1 MILEGV
7 GFPAAFNTTTPNE
20 TAPTT
25 AKKDKKKGKVE
36 EMVLNLHPSNTVKH
50 KSAIMRDVQYE
61 AEIVFKN
68 DKYIIP
74 VTFELSPERKTNQ
87 IIVFE
92 SHRKVFTATKMIDNI
107 NMILTEKKS
116 FLSTLSPLPRD
127 ENTCSIYSPTITED
141 CSVCCQVE
149 SSIMISKLKNEE
161 KFVMSNLLNNTT
173 YIKYDK
179 FNTHR
184 EDSID

>member
-107 NMILTEKKS
+107 NMILTEKNR
-116 FLSTLSPLPRD
+116 F
-127 ENTCSIYSPTITED
+127 
-141 CSVCCQVE
+141 
-149 SSIMISKLKNEE
+149 
-161 KFVMSNLLNNTT
+161 
-173 YIKYDK
+173 
-179 FNTHR
+179 
-184 EDSID
+184 